1 MLLSTFDVDQGNIKS
16 WAILDS
22 GASSYFLCLD
32 APVTNKQIAKK
43 TITVLQPDRD
53 TMSSTHEG
61 DLNLPQLPRAARR
74 CHIILAIKHSLIYV
88 VKLCEAGCEVKF
100 IKWGVGIW
108 VRHRGRLVL
117 NGSLNKRT
125 SLCMVPAAYTT
136 PPESPSDHQTK
147 SSSQFHMTPSGTTGN
162 GQRKFT
168 TLQPVQQLKPTIP
181 IIWETRRQH
190 TPNNIN
196 SRACDVPP
204 SINGIAAQDNFSEGN

>member
-1 MLLSTFDVDQGNIKS
+1 VYILVGENEPTLKSVPYMPSPVYSQSYTYAYATNKLLENIQQPTTKPASNMLLSTFDVDQGNIKS

-100 IKWGVGIW
+100 IKWGVGI
-108 VRHRGRLVL
+108 
-117 NGSLNKRT
+117 
-125 SLCMVPAAYTT
+125 
-136 PPESPSDHQTK
+136 
-147 SSSQFHMTPSGTTGN
+147 
-162 GQRKFT
+162 
-168 TLQPVQQLKPTIP
+168 
-181 IIWETRRQH
+181 
-190 TPNNIN
+190 
-196 SRACDVPP
+196 
-204 SINGIAAQDNFSEGN
+204 